1 MVPRALQEVGFTVS
15 FVHSNGQYPWSAS
28 QQQGKNLS
36 HNFLLISAMHPFKTR
51 GRFLFCSC
59 AQRSGENTVRQQG
72 LAGSELQTTRVV
84 LLVHLHDQ
92 PHFPPAPHPLIAAGN
107 ALSTSTAPGSSQE
120 MSWEGQSNLARPDP
134 AHGLPRH
141 SLDRGYS
148 SFCCT
153 DKTQQAV
160 TQHPHCSSGR
170 KTTSEWPQK
179 EKYVWALM
187 AQHVL
192 CLVNDTAKKDV
203 ALGQK
208 ASAQQQ
214 NTLKAQ
220 L

>member
-1 MVPRALQEVGFTVS
+1 MLPRALQKVGFTVS
-15 FVHSNGQYPWSAS
+15 FVHSNGQYPCSAS
-28 QQQGKNLS
+28 QQEGKNLS

-72 LAGSELQTTRVV
+72 LAGSELQTTCVV

-153 DKTQQAV
+153 DNTQQAV
-160 TQHPHCSSGR
+160 TQILIVHSGEKQPPSGHKR
-170 KTTSEWPQK
+170 KNMYGHSWPNMCF
-179 EKYVWALM
+179 VWSATLPRKM
-187 AQHVL
+187 WHS
-192 CLVNDTAKKDV
+192 AKKPRHSN
-203 ALGQK
+203 K
-208 ASAQQQ
+208 
-214 NTLKAQ
+214 TL
-220 L
+220 